1 MARICMRWMGLVLL
15 LIGGSTG
22 LCQAQ
27 DDPGM
32 EPVGRVGVTLVFGTN
47 GDPAAAGD
55 RAKPL
60 AADVVARLQKS
71 KELNFK
77 SYRSLGQDVQPALR
91 AHDNW
96 ALPMRPSEEV
106 RVRFDVQGLLTGGG
120 LRLDLELWLQQKKVL
135 KTSPTLEA
143 GRPLYIRGPA
153 WRGGQMILII
163 ELKK

>member
-1 MARICMRWMGLVLL
+1 MRLIPLL
-15 LIGGSTG
+15 LLLMGGTSRLG
-22 LCQAQ
+22 RAQ

-32 EPVGRVGVTLVFGTN
+32 EPVGRVGVTLVFATN
-47 GDPAAAGD
+47 GDPAAAGQ
-55 RAKPL
+55 RAKPIGD
-60 AADVVARLQKS
+60 DVAARLVKS

-106 RVRFDVQGLLTGGG
+106 RVRFDVLGRLASGG
-120 LRLDLELWLQQKKVL
+120 LRLDLELWLQQQKVL
-135 KTSPTLEA
+135 KTSSTLEP
-143 GRPLYIRGPA
+143 GKPLYIRGPA